1 MTNEGLKFRIATPG
15 DAPQIQQLVQ
25 SAFRAED
32 SRENW
37 TGDMALASQF
47 SIHVDEIMSNIIKPE
62 SAYLVATDENGNLVG
77 SVGVAKRGADNARIY
92 MLAIDPDRH
101 RGGIGRKVLTY
112 AEEYCRQRWSVGKLE
127 LNALSSRLELIK
139 WYLRCGYHK
148 TGELT
153 PFPREWFKGRALPVD
168 LCFVELEKD
177 LGTGPAAVDTA

>member
-1 MTNEGLKFRIATPG
+1 MANEGLKFRIATPG

-37 TGDMALASQF
+37 TGDMTLASQF

-62 SAYLVATDENGNLVG
+62 SAYLMATDENGNLVG

-101 RGGIGRKVLTY
+101 R
-112 AEEYCRQRWSVGKLE
+112 
-127 LNALSSRLELIK
+127 
-139 WYLRCGYHK
+139 
-148 TGELT
+148 
-153 PFPREWFKGRALPVD
+153 
-168 LCFVELEKD
+168 
-177 LGTGPAAVDTA
+177 